1 MIHCQPTTLPGVVM
15 IEGSVHRDDRGYF
28 LELFNAEQFAQ
39 AGLPTF
45 FAQSNYSHSVR
56 GTLRGL
62 HYQLEQPQ
70 GKLVRP
76 LSGCIFDVV
85 VDVRRSSPH
94 FGQWVG
100 VTLDAGDGR
109 ALYVPPGFAHGFLV
123 QSDVADLWYQCTT
136 TYHHA
141 SDRALVWNDPDIAI
155 AWPLHG
161 QVPLLS
167 AKDAAAPTIRTATVY
182 P

>member
-1 MIHCQPTTLPGVVM
+1 M

-70 GKLVRP
+70 GKLMRP
-76 LSGCIFDVV
+76 LSGRVFDVV
-85 VDVRRSSPH
+85 VDLRRSSPA
-94 FGQWVG
+94 FGQWLG
-100 VTLDAGDGR
+100 VTLEAGDGR

-123 QSDVADLWYQCTT
+123 LSESADLWYQCTT
-136 TYHHA
+136 TYHPP
-141 SDRALVWNDPDIAI
+141 SDHSLAWHDADIGI
-155 AWPLHG
+155 AWPLDG
-161 QVPLLS
+161 AVPLLS
-167 AKDAAAPTIRTATVY
+167 AKDANAPTLRAAPLY